1 MNYYATSVRIDEET
15 KAVMVKTLEIT
26 GESQSDFI
34 KTAIIERCEKVA
46 TELERIRKSM
56 DKFAALGLVTKTS
69 DGNYSVDKSQMVLIE
84 KVIKE
89 NENE

>member
-56 DKFAALGLVTKTS
+56 DKFAALGLVTKPVTEIIP
-69 DGNYSVDKSQMVLIE
+69 LINH
-84 KVIKE
+84 KWFLSKKL
-89 NENE
+89 

>member
-1 MNYYATSVRIDEET
+1 MNYYTTSVRIDEET
-15 KAVMVKTLEIT
+15 KSIMVKTLEIT

-34 KTAIIERCEKVA
+34 KTSIIERCEKVA
-46 TELERIRKSM
+46 KELERIRESM
-56 DKFAALGLVTKTS
+56 DKFAELGLVTKTS

-89 NENE
+89 NEN